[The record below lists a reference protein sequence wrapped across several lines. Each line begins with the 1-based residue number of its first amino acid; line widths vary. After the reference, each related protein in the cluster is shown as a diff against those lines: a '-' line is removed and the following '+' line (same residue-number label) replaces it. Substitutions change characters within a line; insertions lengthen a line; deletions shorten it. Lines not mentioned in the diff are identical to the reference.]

1 MANVVAK
8 WFRLMLRDAGL
19 LHDIG
24 KIGISDTVLNKA
36 GRLTDEEFKLV
47 QTHAIIG
54 EDVVRPIGFL
64 RDVSQ
69 VIRHHHERYD
79 GRGYPDGLKGE
90 EIPLA
95 ARILAVADA
104 FDAMIH
110 DRVYR
115 AAMSVDE
122 AVAEL
127 VKGKGTQFDP
137 QVVDVFIEEVL
148 PRKMEFTRQAAWRG
162 RRRGKEQC

>member
-1 MANVVAK
+1 SEDKGVPYLANVVAK

-24 KIGISDTVLNKA
+24 KIGISDAVLNKA
-36 GRLTDEEFKLV
+36 G
-47 QTHAIIG
+47 
-54 EDVVRPIGFL
+54 
-64 RDVSQ
+64 
-69 VIRHHHERYD
+69 
-79 GRGYPDGLKGE
+79 
-90 EIPLA
+90 
-95 ARILAVADA
+95 
-104 FDAMIH
+104 
-110 DRVYR
+110 R

>member
-24 KIGISDTVLNKA
+24 KIGISDAVLNKA
-36 GRLTDEEFKLV
+36 G
-47 QTHAIIG
+47 
-54 EDVVRPIGFL
+54 
-64 RDVSQ
+64 
-69 VIRHHHERYD
+69 
-79 GRGYPDGLKGE
+79 
-90 EIPLA
+90 
-95 ARILAVADA
+95 
-104 FDAMIH
+104 
-110 DRVYR
+110 R

>member
-36 GRLTDEEFKLV
+36 G
-47 QTHAIIG
+47 
-54 EDVVRPIGFL
+54 
-64 RDVSQ
+64 
-69 VIRHHHERYD
+69 
-79 GRGYPDGLKGE
+79 
-90 EIPLA
+90 
-95 ARILAVADA
+95 
-104 FDAMIH
+104 
-110 DRVYR
+110 R

-162 RRRGKEQC
+162 PRRGKEQC